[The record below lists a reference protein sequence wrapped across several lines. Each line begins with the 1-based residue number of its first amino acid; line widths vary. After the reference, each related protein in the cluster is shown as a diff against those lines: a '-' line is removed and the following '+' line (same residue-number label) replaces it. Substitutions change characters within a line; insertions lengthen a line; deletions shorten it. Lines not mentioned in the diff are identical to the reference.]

1 MTKLRDDLRD
11 EYGVDTTFGS
21 DDATVS
27 GDITHSGAVV
37 RVGNTT
43 LTGIVDVTG
52 NTDLGGTL
60 DVTGD
65 TTITGTLS
73 HSGGKVIGLTIVTT
87 ATYTVLPTDNLL
99 HVTYTGAVTITI
111 PTALVV
117 TGRVLEIKA
126 ANITSLNPIT
136 VQTEGSELIEGN
148 ATTVMYNDYGKITLY
163 SDGTNWFLGQAFGQQ
178 TYPNVYA
185 YVSTPG
191 DTTVTVADT
200 FYPIV
205 ATFTNPHVDGFT
217 IGASGITYD
226 LAETRSFEIDWSG
239 TFAVDNANRTI
250 HVGIAVNGE
259 TLDYTS
265 PTIMGIFFR
274 YATDPLCFSGT
285 AVLDLTQGDTVTLE
299 VTSANSADVITTT
312 YFNTTI
318 RPFER

>member
-1 MTKLRDDLRD
+1 MTKLRDDLRVN
-11 EYGVDTTFGS
+11 YGVDTTFGS

-27 GDITHSGAVV
+27 GDITHTGTLSRTGD
-37 RVGNTT
+37 TT
-43 LTGIVDVTG
+43 LVGD
-52 NTDLGGTL
+52 NT
-60 DVTGD
+60 VTGD
-65 TTITGTLS
+65 TTLTGELKHT
-73 HSGGKVIGLTIVTT
+73 GGKIESITIVDS
-87 ATYTVLPTDNLL
+87 ATYTVLETDTLL
-99 HVTYTGAVTITI
+99 HVTNATAVLVTI
-111 PTALVV
+111 PTALLDS
-117 TGRVLEIKA
+117 GRTFGIKA

-136 VQTEGSELIEGN
+136 IQTEGSELIEGN

-185 YVSTPG
+185 YVSAPG